1 MALPKIDVPIF
12 NLTLPL
18 SKKKIRFR
26 PFLVKEEKLL
36 LMAMESGDEE
46 SVIGTIKQILNNCCL
61 DEIDVDSL
69 PITDIE
75 YFFLNLRG
83 RSVNEIVELQY
94 KCNNKV
100 KDEESGEEK
109 TCGHIVNL
117 EINVLE
123 IKPEVDPSHTSKIEL
138 SKEMGLVM
146 KYPNFS
152 MIEESS
158 ERSEVEKVLEIIEKC
173 IEYIYDKDSI
183 YYRKDLST
191 EEVVEFID
199 NLTQDQFLKVQKFF
213 ETIPKLKKE
222 VAFKCG
228 KCGYNENITLQGIQS
243 FFG

>member
-1 MALPKIDVPIF
+1 
-12 NLTLPL
+12 
-18 SKKKIRFR
+18 
-26 PFLVKEEKLL
+26 
-36 LMAMESGDEE
+36 MAMESGDEE
-46 SVIGTIKQILNNCCL
+46 SVIGTIKQILNNCSL

-94 KCNNKV
+94 KCNNKL
-100 KDEESGEEK
+100 KDEETGEEK

-123 IKPEVDPSHTSKIEL
+123 IKPEVDASHTTKVEL
-138 SKEMGLVM
+138 SKELGLVM

-152 MIEESS
+152 MIEDVNS
-158 ERSEVEKVLEIIEKC
+158 EKSEVQTVMEIVEKC
-173 IEYIYDKDSI
+173 IDYIYDKDTI

-199 NLTQDQFLKVQKFF
+199 GLTQDQFLKVQKFF

-222 VAFKCG
+222 VNFKCG
-228 KCGYNENITLQGIQS
+228 KCGYHENITLQGIQS